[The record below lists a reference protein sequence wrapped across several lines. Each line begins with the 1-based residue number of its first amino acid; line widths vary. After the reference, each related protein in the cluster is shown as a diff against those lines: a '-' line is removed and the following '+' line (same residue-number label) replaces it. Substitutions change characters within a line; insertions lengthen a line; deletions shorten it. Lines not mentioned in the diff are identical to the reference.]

1 MSELRYLA
9 FRTLFYDSSFAKLI
23 KGFMNVFP
31 FACSFYLLGKLFHI
45 VLICPV
51 IC

>member
-9 FRTLFYDSSFAKLI
+9 FRTIFNDYSAKLI
-23 KGFMNVFP
+23 TGFMNVFP
-31 FACSFYLLGKLFHI
+31 FGCSFYLLGKLFHI
-45 VLICPV
+45 VLIRPV